1 MQKNKTAEF
10 WYFIILMILF
20 TFYEYEMLG
29 SYSNL
34 VFETTVGA
42 YSGYFYPV
50 MTLMLLLSIF
60 LIIRYSHH
68 LTLLRSNSFPR
79 FYIGYSLYIYIVGLL
94 GSVFFVNAYGIMVT
108 AFRTS
113 FPLLFFIVFYI
124 LSFRLKKENK
134 QIIVFIFS
142 FLFLVYGYYINYQ
155 NRYIYE
161 VVYVQTITSYFILYM
176 LPLVLCAKYRLLK
189 IFFCAIVAV
198 VVLSSAKKAGTIA
211 LIAGVYVFFFVSSLS
226 RKENKNSWW
235 KYLIVLVVM
244 IVAAYGIDYWFTYS
258 DAVIASRMSELGGEG
273 VSGRTE
279 IWVTVL
285 DRIVNSNPLTIL
297 FGHGYNAVG
306 LLSNDHLGAHNDF
319 LEVLY
324 DFGFIAF
331 IAYCALYVKLFKK
344 TIKLIKNH
352 SKYAAPL
359 GMSLTIF
366 FIESMSSQIVT
377 APFFGVMFSMT
388 WAFILAQNDIELH
401 RIR

>member
-1 MQKNKTAEF
+1 
-10 WYFIILMILF
+10 
-20 TFYEYEMLG
+20 MLTMSSDTRHADIYYTLDG
-29 SYSNL
+29 S
-34 VFETTVGA
+34 EPT
-42 YSGYFYPV
+42 
-50 MTLMLLLSIF
+50 
-60 LIIRYSHH
+60 R
-68 LTLLRSNSFPR
+68 RSNRYMSPFRVRPR
-79 FYIGYSLYIYIVGLL
+79 KTVK
-94 GSVFFVNAYGIMVT
+94 
-108 AFRTS
+108 AFAVKKDYNDSDVTS
-113 FPLLFFIVFYI
+113 FTVPGGNPLIDFIRI
-124 LSFRLKKENK
+124 HWLWLTA
-134 QIIVFIFS
+134 
-142 FLFLVYGYYINYQ
+142 LV
-155 NRYIYE
+155 
-161 VVYVQTITSYFILYM
+161 
-176 LPLVLCAKYRLLK
+176 
-189 IFFCAIVAV
+189 
-198 VVLSSAKKAGTIA
+198 
-211 LIAGVYVFFFVSSLS
+211 
-226 RKENKNSWW
+226 
-235 KYLIVLVVM
+235 VVM